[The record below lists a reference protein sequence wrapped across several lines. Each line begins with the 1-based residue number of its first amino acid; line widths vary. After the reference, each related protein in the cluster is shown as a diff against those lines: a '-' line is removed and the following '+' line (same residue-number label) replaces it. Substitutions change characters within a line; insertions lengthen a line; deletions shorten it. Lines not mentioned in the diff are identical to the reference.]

1 VTRTIVDGIENGL
14 FPCRVDPPSTRDWRE
29 RSYLDPDARG
39 TRDRYREWVRKRD
52 DPLLREYVELAEP
65 EVLIDDP

>member
-1 VTRTIVDGIENGL
+1 MRPV
-14 FPCRVDPPSTRDWRE
+14 PRDWRE

-39 TRDRYREWVRKRD
+39 TRDRYREWVRKRH

-65 EVLIDDP
+65 EVLIDDA